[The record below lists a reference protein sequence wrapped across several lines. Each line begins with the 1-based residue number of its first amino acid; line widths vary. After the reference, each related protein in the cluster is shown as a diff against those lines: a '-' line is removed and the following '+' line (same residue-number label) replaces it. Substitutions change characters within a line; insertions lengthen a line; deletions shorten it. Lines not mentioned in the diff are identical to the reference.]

1 MPATRRAIV
10 KQARSCHSKAA
21 WQRFFQEPQV
31 QKRLKT
37 DRRVRSVI
45 FSLLQKDPLSPN
57 YDPAMWADFI
67 RNCQKAWDQPMAESI
82 CRHMEG
88 VHDPDLNLA
97 MAETYLEGGHP
108 QDVKKLAYRCLKQ
121 PGLDEF
127 HRVNFELILS
137 SGYLVE
143 GKQYRAEQLL
153 KTMDLKAAQDQN
165 SAQKSAFTCRNL
177 ARMYFSRGAYPK
189 AGTMFSRAAK
199 YFTED
204 KNHIEAALSHYNS
217 AAAFDNAGHQY
228 CDDAAEQLK
237 KARRLATCYEIR
249 VVSSYCYCYS
259 GVVNYQKGTHKLA
272 LDNLKLALEL
282 LPKNELGVR
291 RVQILGFICLV
302 LHKLGQYDKA
312 DAYYE
317 ERKALCAKDP
327 EVAKAAA
334 FPLLDAEVLWSKGDW
349 EGAAA
354 LLGAALEPFKD
365 REVTTIDD
373 LALVAKFLTLNAL
386 AGKKI
391 HRKRFKVAPCLEG
404 HRHTWLCY
412 SLAKAL
418 QQALTGD
425 DKANLRTCEK
435 ILKDAKDYDSISA
448 RQGAL
453 ALILSNLTRQG
464 QFDESFA
471 SHRQEL
477 ALALESNPNSQCSL
491 VLIDIAKAYRQNEF
505 KKARELVLAHR
516 DNLAT
521 LNVVDRTVIEALS
534 KAAEGKIHKFSSDV
548 GQRAVDRYCR
558 DYLRPTICLHLPESV
573 SLGHSLEINFSCQ
586 ATVAK
591 FIALLAEDPTRPLST
606 STLQQKVWQQSL
618 NQKNWKQK
626 IRNTVSRIRM
636 LFKPALVPVVL
647 QDSNEVMLNHDI
659 ITFTRPAREDST
671 DAAMIEL
678 LRHNKELSSTELAKL
693 MDLSRSTTKRKLKK
707 ALATRQIQSKKKGR
721 NIYYS
726 VS

>member
-1 MPATRRAIV
+1 
-10 KQARSCHSKAA
+10 
-21 WQRFFQEPQV
+21 
-31 QKRLKT
+31 
-37 DRRVRSVI
+37 
-45 FSLLQKDPLSPN
+45 
-57 YDPAMWADFI
+57 MWADFI
-67 RNCQKAWDQPMAESI
+67 RSCQKAWDQPMAESI

-88 VHDPDLNLA
+88 VQDPDLNLV

-121 PGLDEF
+121 PDLDEF

-143 GKQYRAEQLL
+143 GKSYRAEQLL

-177 ARMYFSRGAYPK
+177 ARMYFSRGAYPS
-189 AGTMFSRAAK
+189 AGTMFERAAK

-204 KNHIEAALSHYNS
+204 KNHAEAALSHYNS
-217 AAAFDNAGHQY
+217 AAAYDNAGHRY
-228 CDDAAEQLK
+228 HKEANDQLDE
-237 KARRLATCYEIR
+237 ARRLATSYEIR
-249 VVSSYCYCYS
+249 VVSSYCYCFS
-259 GVVNYQKGTHKLA
+259 GVVSYQKGAHKIA
-272 LDNLKLALEL
+272 LDNLRLALEL
-282 LPKNELGVR
+282 LPKNDQGVR
-291 RVQILGFICLV
+291 RVQILGFISLV

-317 ERKALCAKDP
+317 ERKALCAKDS
-327 EVAKAAA
+327 EVASAAT
-334 FPLLDAEVLWSKGDW
+334 FPLLDAEYLWQKGDW
-349 EGAAA
+349 EGAIAT
-354 LLGAALEPFKD
+354 LSAALEPSRD
-365 REVTTIDD
+365 REISTIED
-373 LALVAKFLTLNAL
+373 LAHVAKLLSLSAF

-391 HRKRFKVAPCLEG
+391 QRKRFKVSEDLEG

-412 SLAKAL
+412 RLAKAQ
-418 QQALTGD
+418 QQALAGD
-425 DKANLRTCEK
+425 DKENLRSCEEV
-435 ILKDAKDYDSISA
+435 LKDAKDFGSTSA

-464 QFDESFA
+464 QFDESFE
-471 SHRQEL
+471 SYRQEL
-477 ALALESNPNSQCSL
+477 SLSLESNPNSLCSL
-491 VLIDIAKAYRQNEF
+491 VLIDIARAYRQGEF
-505 KKARELVLAHR
+505 KRARDLVLAHK
-516 DNLAT
+516 DKKNLAT

-534 KAAEGKIHKFSSDV
+534 KTAEGKIHKFSSDI
-548 GQRAVDRYCR
+548 GQKVVDHYCR
-558 DYLRPTICLHLPESV
+558 DYLRPTICLYLPESAKLGQ
-573 SLGHSLEINFSCQ
+573 SLDINFSCQ

-591 FIALLAEDPTRPLST
+591 FIAVLAEDPTRPLST

-636 LFKPALVPVVL
+636 LFKQALVPVVL

-659 ITFTRPAREDST
+659 ITFTRPVREDST

-693 MDLSRSTTKRKLKK
+693 LDLSRSTTKRKLKK
-707 ALATRQIQSKKKGR
+707 ALDTRLIQSNKKGR